1 MTEINIKQARQALGL
16 TQSQLAADIGWS
28 SPRQIV
34 KLESGALATQ
44 QTLMAIE
51 CLLWRAGK
59 MPIED

>member
-28 SPRQIV
+28 SPRQMV
-34 KLESGALATQ
+34 KLEAGAPATQ

-59 MPIED
+59 MPI